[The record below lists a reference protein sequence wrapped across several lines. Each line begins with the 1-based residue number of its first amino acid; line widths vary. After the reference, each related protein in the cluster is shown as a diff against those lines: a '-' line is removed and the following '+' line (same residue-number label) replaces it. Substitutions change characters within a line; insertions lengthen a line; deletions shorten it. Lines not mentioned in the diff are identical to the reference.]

1 MLPIARVGPVPH
13 STPETPHIPMAYAI
27 FKTGGKQ
34 YKVKQGDKLDVEKL
48 ALAVGDETSFAEV
61 LYVND
66 GETALIGNPLVEG
79 AVVRAKVVDQHRA
92 PKVTAFKYRRRKG
105 YHKTKGHRR
114 QLTRL
119 EITGIS

>member
-1 MLPIARVGPVPH
+1 
-13 STPETPHIPMAYAI
+13 MAYAI

-34 YKVKQGDKLDVEKL
+34 YRVQPGDKIDVEKL
-48 ALAVGDETSFAEV
+48 PLEVGTETSFTEV

-66 GETALIGNPLVEG
+66 GASALIGAPLVDG
-79 AVVRAKVVDQHRA
+79 ASVTAKVLDQFRAK
-92 PKVTAFKYRRRKG
+92 KVTAFKYRRRKG

-119 EITGIS
+119 QITAIS

>member
-1 MLPIARVGPVPH
+1 
-13 STPETPHIPMAYAI
+13 MAYAI

-34 YKVKQGDKLDVEKL
+34 YRVQPGDKIDVEKL
-48 ALAVGDETSFAEV
+48 PLEVGTETSFTEV

-66 GETALIGNPLVEG
+66 GASALIGTPLVDG
-79 AVVRAKVVDQHRA
+79 ATVTAKVLDQYRAK
-92 PKVTAFKYRRRKG
+92 KVTAFKYRRRKG

-119 EITGIS
+119 EITAIA